1 MSQPRRGLGA
11 DRAARLARA
20 CDDVAEVTA
29 LVGPD
34 AARALARLRGP
45 DVGEHEVDAVLAE
58 VEDILRR
65 HGLAGSGGPVRGGP
79 AYQPLPG
86 VGGGRPLEEVHVC
99 PGDLCD
105 RVEVPELGAAAPTC
119 AVWDCPLPL
128 FRVDR

>member
-1 MSQPRRGLGA
+1 MSQLGA

-20 CDDVAEVTA
+20 CDDVAEVA
-29 LVGPD
+29 SLVGPE
-34 AARALARLRGP
+34 AALVLARLREP
-45 DVGEHEVDAVLAE
+45 NVGDREVDGVLAE

-65 HGLAGSGGPVRGGP
+65 HGLVGSGGAVRGGP

-105 RVEVPELGAAAPTC
+105 RVEAPALGIAAPTC

>member
-1 MSQPRRGLGA
+1 MSQPPRRRLDA

-20 CDDVAEVTA
+20 CDDVAEVGD
-29 LVGPD
+29 LVGPE
-34 AARALARLRGP
+34 AAAVLARLRGR
-45 DVGEHEVDAVLAE
+45 DVGADEFDAVLAE
-58 VEDILRR
+58 VEDILRV
-65 HGLAGSGGPVRGGP
+65 HGLTGGAVRGGP

-105 RVEVPELGAAAPTC
+105 RVEAPALGVAAPTC
-119 AVWDCPLPL
+119 AVWACSLKL